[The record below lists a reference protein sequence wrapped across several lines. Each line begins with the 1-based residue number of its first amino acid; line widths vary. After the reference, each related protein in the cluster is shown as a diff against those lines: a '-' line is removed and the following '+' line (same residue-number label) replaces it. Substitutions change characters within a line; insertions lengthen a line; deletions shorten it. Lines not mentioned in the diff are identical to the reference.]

1 MDTWTVS
8 MFAGA
13 ALVAMYVAA
22 MLYTLVIQ
30 EQERKVSIGYV
41 SVVTSQGPFHALCN
55 YQFSTSCRLYRMT
68 WRA

>member
-1 MDTWTVS
+1 

-41 SVVTSQGPFHALCN
+41 STTGSLLKDHFMLFAITNFQRVAGSIA
-55 YQFSTSCRLYRMT
+55 
-68 WRA
+68 